1 MKKVILLSLGIGTLL
16 FTSCDNKKN
25 QNDYNQNSQEQ
36 ITKEDQELVGGQKD
50 NHGCLASA
58 GENWSELKNTC
69 IQVFNVGKRLNPIEV
84 SKDKAVISAF
94 VVFNDDKSKLELFL
108 PSDGEHHAI
117 LDKTED
123 NIYKDKTYTYNDKE
137 SVLYVDGVKKFISG
151 K

>member
-1 MKKVILLSLGIGTLL
+1 MKKVILLSFGIGTLL
-16 FTSCDNKKN
+16 FTSCDSKKDQKDSN
-25 QNDYNQNSQEQ
+25 QNTQEQ
-36 ITKEDQELVGGQKD
+36 IAKEDQHLLGGQKD
-50 NHGCLASA
+50 DHGCLASA

-84 SKDKAVISAF
+84 NKDEAVISAF

-108 PSDGEHHAI
+108 PSDGDHHAI

-123 NIYKDKTYTYNDKE
+123 NVYKDKTYTYNDKE
-137 SVLYVDGVKKFISG
+137 SALYVDGVKKFISG

>member
-36 ITKEDQELVGGQKD
+36 ITKEAQELVGGQKD

>member
-36 ITKEDQELVGGQKD
+36 ITKEDQELLGGQKD
-50 NHGCLASA
+50 DHGCLASA

>member
-137 SVLYVDGVKKFISG
+137 SVLYVDGVKKFILG